1 MSKHSAAPVAPFKV
15 DASLWHNPFFQA
27 ALCALVGVL
36 CFFVPFLEGGGR
48 HAGFLFVSF
57 DPWTLLGAFFYET
70 RFLVHKGV
78 FWGIDFFAHNG
89 ASELYLRPNL
99 PGYHPLVLFLSAILP
114 TKFAPSSL
122 IIEYLIL
129 LAVPAFFC
137 AFFTHRLATRF
148 LKFDGPLATFLT
160 FGFAFS
166 MQVVASFWYMP
177 FALTAWAFPPALY
190 AALAAGEAQNK
201 RTSFLWA
208 LAPLAAYLSGYV
220 PLALNALFLSAA
232 AALFLFR
239 EDILALKGKLR
250 LKKIGWILSPH
261 LIATVVAVPY
271 YLELIRVNRLSEVA
285 FNPGAG
291 ALDLVAHHM
300 AMPLV
305 NLLHSIAWHAPLL
318 GLRYEFDI
326 FLGIVPLLIVALFCF
341 QKDVE
346 IPKERRLLAQ
356 TSLLLFLFYALAV
369 LGAASPLSDL
379 FYFFVPLFGSMHLY
393 QRYLIAA
400 QFFLVV
406 FLAILLDHLAT
417 NRERRGVRRL
427 TALMAFI
434 VLAAAPF
441 IGHKEAPFIS
451 EKLVFEFLLAL
462 LFLLSFN
469 FFSRKG
475 IIRAA
480 ALAMFLL
487 SLLGLYS
494 YRHGDTNN
502 YRKRKAEQIT
512 YSVNTTANFA
522 DFVNSLKP
530 QASVLKYV
538 DLVPHPLK
546 YIPKNFPYF
555 LAGQAKLASYYGY
568 DWHLAAKWDYRKRFA
583 VAAADDGTGNSWMRP
598 DWEWAIK
605 TGARYVLFDATA
617 NGNDPLLSKY
627 ADLSDPSRVY
637 RTGEK
642 NQYVFAP
649 LRGAKDKEPNT
660 FDNGIVRLTS
670 ANGKPEVTAFK
681 TNYGNRIAF
690 RLNAPEAAQ
699 MDFLYWPDKHLR
711 LYIDGARQAWETG
724 DDLFQARIP
733 AGDHKIEILYVNR
746 MLQLFLFLYAAYGI
760 MWLSLALRLD
770 RKAATVRAKRKKRA
784 S

>member
-1 MSKHSAAPVAPFKV
+1 MSKHPASLLSAEKA
-15 DASLWHNPFFQA
+15 DTSLWHNPSFQA

-48 HAGFLFVSF
+48 HAGFLRLG
-57 DPWTLLGAFFYET
+57 DPWTLIIAFLNQS
-70 RFLVHKGV
+70 RFLVQHGV
-78 FWGIDFFAHNG
+78 FTGIDFFVHNG
-89 ASELYLRPNL
+89 ASELFLRPNV
-99 PGYHPLVLFLSAILP
+99 PAYHPLVLFLSAILP
-114 TKFAPSSL
+114 TKFVPSNL

-129 LAVPAFFC
+129 LAVPAFFG

-148 LKFDGPLATFLT
+148 LKFDAPLAAFLT

-166 MQVVASFWYMP
+166 LQIVASFWYMP
-177 FALTAWAFPPALY
+177 FAFTAWAFPLALY
-190 AALAAGEAQNK
+190 ASLAAGEAQNK

-208 LAPLAAYLSGYV
+208 LAPLVAYLSGYA
-220 PLALNALFLSAA
+220 PLALNTLFLSAA

-261 LIATVVAVPY
+261 LIATVIVVPY

-285 FNPGAG
+285 HNPGAG
-291 ALDLVAHHM
+291 SLERVAHNL

-318 GLRYEFDI
+318 GIQNEFGI
-326 FLGIVPLLIVALFCF
+326 FIGLVPLLIIALFCL
-341 QKDVE
+341 QKDLE

-356 TSLLLFLFYALAV
+356 TSILLFLFFALAV
-369 LGAASPLSDL
+369 VGTASPLSDL
-379 FYFFVPLFGSMHLY
+379 FYYFVPVFGSMHLY
-393 QRYLIAA
+393 QRYLIVA

-417 NRERRGVRRL
+417 SRERRGVCRL

-451 EKLVFEFLLAL
+451 DKLVFEFLLAL
-462 LFLLSFN
+462 LFLLSFS

-480 ALAMFLL
+480 TLSMFLL
-487 SLLGLYS
+487 SVLGLCFF
-494 YRHGDTNN
+494 RHGDTNN
-502 YRKRKAEQIT
+502 YRKRMAEKIT
-512 YSVNTTANFA
+512 YSENTTANFA

-530 QASVLKYV
+530 QASVLRYV

-568 DWHLAAKWDYRKRFA
+568 DWHLAAKWNYRKRFA
-583 VAAADDGTGNSWMRP
+583 APTADDGTGNSWMRP

-617 NGNDPLLSKY
+617 NGNDPLLAKY
-627 ADLSDPSRVY
+627 SDLSDPSRVY

-649 LRGAKDKEPNT
+649 LRGAMDKEPNA
-660 FDNGIVRLTS
+660 FDNGIIRLTG
-670 ANGKPEVTAFK
+670 AKNTPEVTAFE

-690 RLNAPEAAQ
+690 RLNRTEATE

-711 LYIDGARQAWETG
+711 LFVDGARQAWETK
-724 DDLFQARIP
+724 DELFHARFP
-733 AGDHKIEILYVNR
+733 AGDHKIEILYINR

-760 MWLSLALRLD
+760 LWLSLALELD
-770 RKAATVRAKRKKRA
+770 RKMATSRAKRKKRV